1 MPRVSARDRL
11 LEIATVATQHFGRL
25 GYRAT
30 KTAEVAAQA
39 GMSTGSLFTYVESK
53 EALFHLVFLYW
64 FEMSSERLPVLPVA
78 TPGEGETL
86 GVIEAGLRHIEMP
99 RIRAALV
106 DDEPA
111 DVAEELREIIEERYA
126 LLEHYWPLLAVIER
140 CAVEM
145 PALEAAWFGLA
156 RAGTYE
162 ELDRYL
168 ERRMAAGLLRPLTD
182 SKVAARLVTE
192 SLSWFAWHRREG
204 RDANLYDD
212 AAGKRTVVE
221 FICAALVPQT
231 VGEPTACSR
240 GPTKRAVTARK
251 RDPQRK
257 GSNAK
262 NQ

>member
-1 MPRVSARDRL
+1 MPRLPARDRL
-11 LEIATVATQHFGRL
+11 SQIATVATEHFGRL

-39 GMSTGSLFTYVESK
+39 GMATGSLFTYVESK
-53 EALFHLVFLYW
+53 EALFHLVFLHW
-64 FEMSSERLPVLPVA
+64 FQMSPERLPDLPVA

-86 GVIEAGLRHIEMP
+86 AVIEAGLRQVQMP
-99 RIRAALV
+99 RIRAALAA
-106 DDEPA
+106 DEPA
-111 DVAEELREIIEERYA
+111 DVAGELREIIEERYA

-162 ELDRYL
+162 ELSSYL
-168 ERRMAAGLLRPLTD
+168 ERRMAAGLLRPMTD
-182 SKVAARLVTE
+182 SEVAARLVTE
-192 SLSWFAWHRREG
+192 SLSWFAWHRHEG

-221 FICAALVPQT
+221 FICAALVPHPA
-231 VGEPTACSR
+231 GETTACSL
-240 GPTKRAVTARK
+240 GPTKTAVTARK

-257 GSNAK
+257 GYNAR
-262 NQ
+262 NR

>member
-1 MPRVSARDRL
+1 MPRVPARDRL
-11 LEIATVATQHFGRL
+11 SEIATVATEHFGRL

-30 KTAEVAAQA
+30 KTADVAAKA

-53 EALFHLVFLYW
+53 EALFHLVFLHW

-86 GVIEAGLRHIEMP
+86 GLIEAGLRQVQTP
-99 RIRAALV
+99 RIRAALA
-106 DDEPA
+106 DEPT

-162 ELDRYL
+162 ELSRYL
-168 ERRMAAGLLRPLTD
+168 ERRMAAGLLRPMPD
-182 SKVAARLVTE
+182 PEVAARLVTE

-221 FICAALVPQT
+221 FICAALVPHT
-231 VGEPTACSR
+231 VGETTASS
-240 GPTKRAVTARK
+240 GGAIWPILEA
-251 RDPQRK
+251 
-257 GSNAK
+257 
-262 NQ
+262 

>member
-1 MPRVSARDRL
+1 MPRVPARDRL
-11 LEIATVATQHFGRL
+11 SEIATVATEHFGRL

-30 KTAEVAAQA
+30 KTADVAAKA

-53 EALFHLVFLYW
+53 EALFHLVFLHW

-86 GVIEAGLRHIEMP
+86 GLIEAGLRQVQTP
-99 RIRAALV
+99 RIRAALA
-106 DDEPA
+106 DEEPT

-145 PALEAAWFGLA
+145 PALEAAWFGMA
-156 RAGTYE
+156 RAGTHE
-162 ELDRYL
+162 ELGRYL
-168 ERRMAAGLLRPLTD
+168 ERRMAAGRLRPMTD
-182 SKVAARLVTE
+182 PEVAARLVTE

-221 FICAALVPQT
+221 FICAALVPHP
-231 VGEPTACSR
+231 VGDNSLFP
-240 GPTKRAVTARK
+240 GPTKTK
-251 RDPQRK
+251 EPNT
-257 GSNAK
+257 GLTPTM
-262 NQ
+262 

>member
-1 MPRVSARDRL
+1 
-11 LEIATVATQHFGRL
+11 
-25 GYRAT
+25 
-30 KTAEVAAQA
+30 
-39 GMSTGSLFTYVESK
+39 
-53 EALFHLVFLYW
+53 
-64 FEMSSERLPVLPVA
+64 VA